1 MLSASELRNNSA
13 CQMDRKGSGVPLIIS
28 GSGADGG
35 GRVVVLEMM
44 VEIALWRLASKLES
58 YRKLQF
64 CSMVSTAS

>member
-1 MLSASELRNNSA
+1 
-13 CQMDRKGSGVPLIIS
+13 MDRKGSGVPLIIS